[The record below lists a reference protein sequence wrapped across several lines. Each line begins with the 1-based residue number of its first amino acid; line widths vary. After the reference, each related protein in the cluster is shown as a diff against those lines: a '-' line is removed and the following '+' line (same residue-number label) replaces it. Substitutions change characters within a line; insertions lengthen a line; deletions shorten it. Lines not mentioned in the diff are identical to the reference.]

1 MDRRR
6 LSVSAIIVMVV
17 LFSNFAQPVTSE
29 DMLGWGL
36 SADHAGGGIRF
47 NAVCGGKDESIV
59 RDGNASFLRY

>member
-36 SADHAGGGIRF
+36 SADHAGGGICL

-59 RDGNASFLRY
+59 SDGHTGFLGY